1 MFAEPVR
8 TNERAIARN
17 KLTILPCSINV
28 LSSRTRAYVV
38 TPRRLREREIGD
50 SRVEIVTQ
58 SERKFFGVEPDDV
71 LGQLLI
77 HSHWPGAGRD
87 AARQQVAKLNQ
98 ERL

>member
-58 SERKFFGVEPDDV
+58 SERKFFGFEPVDV
-71 LGQLLI
+71 LGQLLHLGI
-77 HSHWPGAGRD
+77 ENGNAGIRIDD
-87 AARQQVAKLNQ
+87 AAQIRT
-98 ERL
+98 RLCL